1 MLKLPAEVRERYDIS
16 STRVVIHAAAPCPV
30 EVKQKM
36 MDWFGPKLFEFY
48 SCTEVN
54 RMTVIG
60 PEEWLAKP
68 GSVGR
73 AVLGRIHICDDDG
86 TELKPGETGAVYFER
101 DVMPFVYHNRRED
114 PRRSIRFIRHGQRS
128 ATSATST
135 KMVFYLTDRK
145 SFSHLRGVNITSGDR
160 K

>member
-1 MLKLPAEVRERYDIS
+1 MRRPQNAARRWSWNGSMRRRLSRRPGVSWTTALTCSVTHSQWVPTMFVRMLKLPAEVRERYDIS

-54 RMTVIG
+54 GMTVIG
-60 PEEWLAKP
+60 PGEWLAKP

-73 AVLGRIHICDDDG
+73 AVLGKI
-86 TELKPGETGAVYFER
+86 
-101 DVMPFVYHNRRED
+101 
-114 PRRSIRFIRHGQRS
+114 
-128 ATSATST
+128 
-135 KMVFYLTDRK
+135 
-145 SFSHLRGVNITSGDR
+145 
-160 K
+160 